1 MRCKINADLFGNLFF
16 HLSRLEERLC
26 PKRDEHGRFRSEDSL
41 LGKSGLLHHPVV
53 DEIVGVLIRTVIECC
68 GRTGTMA
75 LRKAFWPGGER
86 FAAFLSHDVD
96 HPFKWTPKRIA
107 YETWRSA
114 RLLLSAKPV
123 EGVRKLRRMIRSLP
137 KNRDPYWTFGELM
150 AWEEQASMR
159 SSFYFAAK
167 RRIKADPSYSIYDRA
182 VRRIARALAARGWE
196 IGLHGS
202 YDSYNDLHM
211 LKEDKRTF
219 EHAVSRTAGG
229 IRQHFLRFDY
239 DATLG
244 NQELSG
250 FDYDATLGYADHE
263 GFRAGASF
271 PFHPYDFQK
280 EQARHLL
287 EIPLTMMDGTLAQHR
302 GYDEQEATECIKRFL
317 SVARKHRGVF
327 SFLLHQSFLD
337 EEECPYMRRLYRD
350 LLTRIAEEDV
360 YCVPGREL
368 ARWWRDREGLRIAD
382 WGLGIAAPSRIY
394 ARR

>member
-1 MRCKINADLFGNLFF
+1 MISMIDVLIQSSDPLRSRMEYAVATGLSMAGFDYRLVSELDGDERIVLCYGAKIGALDAFCRDGGILIEMDPCQWLYDPETDPVKFCGIPNSAPPPLSHFPTFSLSLLGDVTPDGEDDLLAIRRIGRGVRCKINADLFGNLFF
-16 HLSRLEERLC
+16 HLSRLEERFC

-41 LGKSGLLHHPVV
+41 LGKSGLLHRPVV

-68 GRTGTMA
+68 GRAGTTA

-167 RRIKADPSYSIYDRA
+167 RRIKADPSYTIYDRA

-219 EHAVSRTAGG
+219 EHAVSRVAGG

-239 DATLG
+239 DAT
-244 NQELSG
+244 
-250 FDYDATLGYADHE
+250 
-263 GFRAGASF
+263 
-271 PFHPYDFQK
+271 
-280 EQARHLL
+280 
-287 EIPLTMMDGTLAQHR
+287 
-302 GYDEQEATECIKRFL
+302 
-317 SVARKHRGVF
+317 
-327 SFLLHQSFLD
+327 
-337 EEECPYMRRLYRD
+337 
-350 LLTRIAEEDV
+350 
-360 YCVPGREL
+360 
-368 ARWWRDREGLRIAD
+368 
-382 WGLGIAAPSRIY
+382 
-394 ARR
+394 